1 MLSTILSSMKVL
13 LVQPPIE
20 DFYDT
25 SIRTYPLS
33 LLYLATKIKDIC
45 DVSVV
50 DLRSNKKRMLKT
62 HPFPEL
68 KPFYRANV
76 YTPFSLFHSYS
87 RFGMNREEISQIIA
101 TSKPDVVGISSLF
114 TTYAEEALDVARI
127 VKNAD
132 ARIINVMG
140 GNHPTLFPEHCLR
153 SPYVDYVIRGEGETP
168 LFKLITELTKGDQ
181 KNIETIPGV
190 SFRNSAGFHI
200 SGISIEENID
210 LIPDRRFIDCAD
222 HRIGRRPYTF
232 FLTSRGCPFQCAF
245 CGKPPVPYRK
255 RTLASIEEEIRQC
268 VELGIEA
275 VDFEDDMLNLD
286 IPFFNSIL
294 DWFKDTGIVLS
305 AMNGLYAGNL
315 TRETLDNMYDAGFR
329 RLNFSLV
336 DTSEDIHHRQKRAFP
351 AHLAGLLTELEA
363 TPFLVEAHFIIGL
376 PGQRRDDSIDTLIY
390 LMGKRLL
397 PGPSVYYLAPGSPL
411 FNAACGND
419 WQKYIK
425 VMRSSALYPSN
436 PLFPRETLFTFM
448 KITRFINHV
457 KNIIDQNPSI
467 TRLSDI
473 IDLPAI
479 ACKPQDL
486 HIFKTLIFDKRF
498 VWYDKVKEDYVE
510 EPQDKDLTVHFFE
523 KIKGKPI
530 RGFKTMNTL
539 IVDI

>member
-1 MLSTILSSMKVL
+1 MKVL

-25 SIRTYPLS
+25 TIRTYPLS
-33 LLYLATKIKDIC
+33 LLCLATKIKDIC
-45 DVSVV
+45 DVSIV
-50 DLRSNKKRMLKT
+50 DFRSNKKRMLKKN
-62 HPFPEL
+62 PFPEL
-68 KPFYRANV
+68 KPFYRADV

-87 RFGMNREEISQIIA
+87 RFGMGDDEIRQIIEA
-101 TSKPDVVGISSLF
+101 HKPDIVGISSLF

-127 VKNAD
+127 VKETD
-132 ARIINVMG
+132 ARIITIMG
-140 GNHPTLFPEHCLR
+140 GNHPTLFPEHCLH
-153 SPYVDYVIRGEGETP
+153 SPHVDYVIRGEGETP
-168 LFKLITELTKGDQ
+168 LFKLITQLKTGDR
-181 KNIETIPGV
+181 KNIAAIPGV
-190 SFRNSAGFHI
+190 SFKDNTGFHI
-200 SGISIEENID
+200 SDISIEENID
-210 LIPDRRFIDCAD
+210 LIPDRRLINSAD
-222 HRIGRRPYTF
+222 YRIGKRPYTF

-245 CGKPPVPYRK
+245 CGKPPVPYRQ
-255 RTLASIEEEIRQC
+255 RTRANIEEEIRQC

-294 DWFKDTGIVLS
+294 EGFKGTGIVLS

-315 TRETLDNMYDAGFR
+315 NKETLDNMYGAGFR

-336 DTSEDIHHRQKRAFP
+336 DTSEGIHHSQKRAFP
-351 AHLAGLLTELEA
+351 AHLAGLLTNLET

-376 PGQRRDDSIDTLIY
+376 PGQRPDDSIDTLIY

-411 FNAACGND
+411 FNTTIGSD

-436 PLFPRETLFTFM
+436 PLFPRDTLFTLM
-448 KITRFINHV
+448 KLTRFINNV
-457 KNIIDQNPSI
+457 KNIIDQNPSV

-473 IDLPAI
+473 INVPAI
-479 ACKPQDL
+479 ISKPHDL
-486 HIFKTLIFDKRF
+486 HIFKTLISNKRF
-498 VWYDKVKEDYVE
+498 IWYDKEKEDYTE
-510 EPQDKDLTVHFFE
+510 DPQDRDLIVHFFE
-523 KIKGKPI
+523 KIKAKPI

-539 IVDI
+539 LINV

>member
-1 MLSTILSSMKVL
+1 MKAL
-13 LVQPPIE
+13 LIQPPIE

-25 SIRTYPLS
+25 TIRTYPLS
-33 LLYLATKIKDIC
+33 FLCLATRIKDIC
-45 DVSVV
+45 DVSIV
-50 DLRSNKKRMLKT
+50 DFRSNKKRMLKT

-68 KPFYRANV
+68 KPFYRASV

-87 RFGMNREEISQIIA
+87 RFGMDDDEIRQIIE
-101 TSKPDVVGISSLF
+101 TRKPDIVGISSLF
-114 TTYAEEALDVARI
+114 TTYAEEALDVVRI
-127 VKNAD
+127 VKKTD
-132 ARIINVMG
+132 AHIITIMG
-140 GNHPTLFPEHCLR
+140 GNHPTLFPEYCLQ
-153 SPYVDYVIRGEGETP
+153 SPHVDYVIRGEGETP
-168 LFKLITELTKGDQ
+168 LYELITQLKTGDQ
-181 KNIETIPGV
+181 KSIAAIPGV
-190 SFRNSAGFHI
+190 SFKDNAGFHI
-200 SGISIEENID
+200 SGISIEDNID
-210 LIPDRRFIDCAD
+210 LIPDRRLINSTNY
-222 HRIGRRPYTF
+222 RIGKRPYTF

-255 RTLASIEEEIRQC
+255 RARASIEKEIRQC

-286 IPFFNSIL
+286 IPFFNGIL
-294 DWFKDTGIVLS
+294 EAFRGTGIVLS

-315 TRETLDNMYDAGFR
+315 NKETLDNMYDAGFR

-336 DTSEDIHHRQKRAFP
+336 DTSEDIHHTQKRAFP
-351 AHLAGLLTELEA
+351 AHLAGLLTDLES
-363 TPFLVEAHFIIGL
+363 TFFLVEAHFIIGL
-376 PGQRRDDSIDTLIY
+376 PGQKPDDCIDTLIY

-411 FNAACGND
+411 FNTTIGSD

-448 KITRFINHV
+448 KLTRFINHV

-467 TRLSDI
+467 TQLSDI
-473 IDLPAI
+473 IDVPAI
-479 ACKPQDL
+479 AVKPHDL
-486 HIFKTLIFDKRF
+486 HIFKTLISDKRF
-498 VWYDKVKEDYVE
+498 VWYDKEKENYTE
-510 EPQDKDLTVHFFE
+510 EPQDKNLIIHFFK
-523 KIKGKPI
+523 KIKNKPI

>member
-1 MLSTILSSMKVL
+1 MKVL

-25 SIRTYPLS
+25 TIRTYPLS
-33 LLYLATKIKDIC
+33 LLCLATKIKDIC
-45 DVSVV
+45 DVSIV
-50 DLRSNKKRMLKT
+50 DCRSNKKRMLKQ

-68 KPFYRANV
+68 KSFYRANV

-87 RFGMNREEISQIIA
+87 RFGMDNDEIRQIIEA
-101 TSKPDVVGISSLF
+101 HKPDIVGISSLF
-114 TTYAEEALDVARI
+114 TTYADEALDVARI
-127 VKNAD
+127 VKETD
-132 ARIINVMG
+132 ARIITIMG
-140 GNHPTLFPEHCLR
+140 GNHPTLFPEHCLH
-153 SPYVDYVIRGEGETP
+153 SPHVDYVIRGEGETP
-168 LFKLITELTKGDQ
+168 LYELITQLKTGNRKEID
-181 KNIETIPGV
+181 NIPGV
-190 SFRNSAGFHI
+190 SFRKSAGFHI
-200 SGISIEENID
+200 SDISIEDNID
-210 LIPDRRFIDCAD
+210 LIPDRSLINSAD
-222 HRIGRRPYTF
+222 YRIGRRPYTF

-255 RTLASIEEEIRQC
+255 RTQTSIEEEIRQC

-294 DWFKDTGIVLS
+294 ESFKDTGIVLS
-305 AMNGLYAGNL
+305 AMNGLYAETLNK
-315 TRETLDNMYDAGFR
+315 ETLDNMYDAGFR

-336 DTSEDIHHRQKRAFP
+336 DTSEDIHHIQKRAFP
-351 AHLAGLLTELEA
+351 AHLAGLLTDLEP

-376 PGQRRDDSIDTLIY
+376 PGQKPDDSIDTLIY

-448 KITRFINHV
+448 KTHTIHQSCQKHHRSKSLHYAAQRHHRPPGNYRQTARPPHF
-457 KNIIDQNPSI
+457 QN
-467 TRLSDI
+467 THL
-473 IDLPAI
+473 
-479 ACKPQDL
+479 
-486 HIFKTLIFDKRF
+486 
-498 VWYDKVKEDYVE
+498 
-510 EPQDKDLTVHFFE
+510 
-523 KIKGKPI
+523 
-530 RGFKTMNTL
+530 
-539 IVDI
+539 

>member
-1 MLSTILSSMKVL
+1 MKVL

-45 DVSVV
+45 DVSIV
-50 DLRSNKKRMLKT
+50 DFRSNKKRMLKK

-87 RFGMNREEISQIIA
+87 RFGMGDDEIRQIIE
-101 TSKPDVVGISSLF
+101 TRKPDIVGISSLF
-114 TTYAEEALDVARI
+114 TTYAEEALDIAQI
-127 VKNAD
+127 VKETD
-132 ARIINVMG
+132 ARIITIMG
-140 GNHPTLFPEHCLR
+140 GTHPTLFPEHCLH
-153 SPYVDYVIRGEGETP
+153 SPHVDYVIRGEGETP
-168 LFKLITELTKGDQ
+168 LFQLITQLKTGDR
-181 KNIETIPGV
+181 KSITAIPGV
-190 SFRNSAGFHI
+190 SFKDNTGLHI
-200 SGISIEENID
+200 SDISIEDNID
-210 LIPDRRFIDCAD
+210 LIPDRSLINSAD
-222 HRIGRRPYTF
+222 YHIGKRPYTF
-232 FLTSRGCPFQCAF
+232 FLTSRGCPFQCSF
-245 CGKPPVPYRK
+245 CGKPPVPYRR
-255 RTLASIEEEIRQC
+255 RTQASIEEEIRQC

-286 IPFFNSIL
+286 VPFFSSIL
-294 DWFKDTGIVLS
+294 EGFRDTGLVLS

-315 TRETLDNMYDAGFR
+315 NKETLDNMYDAGFR

-336 DTSEDIHHRQKRAFP
+336 DTSEDIHHTQKRAFP
-351 AHLAGLLTELEA
+351 AHLAGLLTNLET

-376 PGQRRDDSIDTLIY
+376 PGQKPDDCFDTLIY

-411 FNAACGND
+411 FNATIGND
-419 WQKYIK
+419 WQKYVK

-436 PLFPRETLFTFM
+436 QLFPRETIFTFM
-448 KITRFINHV
+448 KLTRFINLV

-467 TRLSDI
+467 TQLSDI
-473 IDLPAI
+473 IDVPAI
-479 ACKPQDL
+479 AGKPHDL
-486 HIFKTLIFDKRF
+486 HIFKTLISDKRF
-498 VWYDKVKEDYVE
+498 IWYDKEKEDYTD
-510 EPQDKDLTVHFFE
+510 EPHDKNLIAHFFE
-523 KIKGKPI
+523 KIKNKPI

-539 IVDI
+539 LINV

>member
-1 MLSTILSSMKVL
+1 MKVL
-13 LVQPPIE
+13 LAQPPIE

-33 LLYLATKIKDIC
+33 LLHLATKIKDIC
-45 DVSVV
+45 DVSIV
-50 DLRSNKKRMLKT
+50 DFRSNKKRMLKKN
-62 HPFPEL
+62 PFPEL

-87 RFGMNREEISQIIA
+87 RFGMDNNGIKQIVE
-101 TSKPDVVGISSLF
+101 TYEPDIVGISSLF

-127 VKNAD
+127 VKETD
-132 ARIINVMG
+132 ARIITIMG
-140 GNHPTLFPEHCLR
+140 GTHPTLFPEHCLY
-153 SPYVDYVIRGEGETP
+153 SPHVDYVIRGEGETP
-168 LFKLITELTKGDQ
+168 LFQLITQLKTGSRKEID
-181 KNIETIPGV
+181 NIPGV
-190 SFRNSAGFHI
+190 SFKKNAETHI
-200 SGISIEENID
+200 SDISIEDNIN
-210 LIPDRRFIDCAD
+210 LIPDRSLINNAD
-222 HRIGRRPYTF
+222 YRISKRPYTF

-255 RTLASIEEEIRQC
+255 RTRSSIEEEIRQC
-268 VELGIEA
+268 IELGIKA

-294 DWFKDTGIVLS
+294 EGFRGTGIVLS
-305 AMNGLYAGNL
+305 AMNGLYAGTLNK
-315 TRETLDNMYDAGFR
+315 ETLDNMYTAGFR

-336 DTSEDIHHRQKRAFP
+336 DTSEDIHHAQKRAFP
-351 AHLAGLLTELEA
+351 VHLAGLLTDLES

-376 PGQRRDDSIDTLIY
+376 PNQKPDDCIDTLIY

-397 PGPSVYYLAPGSPL
+397 PGPSIYYLAPGSPL

-448 KITRFINHV
+448 KLTRFINHA

-467 TRLSDI
+467 TQLSDI
-473 IDLPAI
+473 IDVPAI
-479 ACKPQDL
+479 VSKPHDL
-486 HIFKTLIFDKRF
+486 HIFKTLILDKRF
-498 VWYDKVKEDYVE
+498 VWYNKEKEDYTE
-510 EPQDKDLTVHFFE
+510 EPQDKNLIAHFFE
-523 KIKGKPI
+523 KIRHKPI

-539 IVDI
+539 KIDV